1 MLVPEF
7 WAEASR
13 RNSPHQTHGGRRS
26 KQVTVHRFGWSNA
39 SQADAQ
45 AMAEQRAQDALQR
58 IVSGEVLDR
67 REPRAGYNGADGVP
81 IREEVLSRHGDDL
94 VITRNSYGAHC
105 LNSTN
110 ALFADVDLDPRPPSS
125 LGWALF
131 AALALMG
138 GVAAWVLS
146 SKLGA
151 VVGIVLAAVLAG
163 PLARI
168 VWRLAGQGGR
178 APEKKALERVQAFV
192 AQHPDWGIRAYRT
205 PMGLRLLA
213 VHRTFS
219 PEEEAAQAFFES
231 MDTDPLYVRM
241 CRHQRCFRA
250 RLTPKP
256 WRMGM
261 AQHIA
266 PRRGTWPVTNAEI
279 LSRREAWVRAYEQK
293 AKGFAACHYLASYGR
308 ATVHIDLDPVVRL
321 HDDACQ
327 AMHTALPLA

>member
-13 RNSPHQTHGGRRS
+13 RKPRQGRS
-26 KQVTVHRFGWSNA
+26 GKQVTVRRFGWSNA
-39 SQADAQ
+39 SQAEAQ

-58 IVSGEVLDR
+58 IASGEAINR
-67 REPRAGYNGADGVP
+67 REPRAAYNGADGVP
-81 IREEVLSRHGDDL
+81 IREEVLSRHGNDL
-94 VITRNSYGAHC
+94 VVTRNSYGAHC

-125 LGWALF
+125 LGWALL
-131 AALALMG
+131 AALVLVG
-138 GVAAWVLS
+138 GAAAWVLS
-146 SKLGA
+146 SKL
-151 VVGIVLAAVLAG
+151 VVALAAAVAALLAG
-163 PLARI
+163 PLARLA
-168 VWRLAGQGGR
+168 WRLAGQGGR
-178 APEKKALERVQAFV
+178 APEAKALGRVQAFV

-213 VHRTFS
+213 VHRPFA
-219 PEEEAAQAFFES
+219 PEEEAVQSFFKA

-241 CRHQRCFRA
+241 CQHQRCFRA

-261 AQHIA
+261 AQHIV
-266 PRRGTWPVTNAEI
+266 PRRGTWPVTDADT
-279 LSRREAWVRAYEQK
+279 LRRREAWVSAYEQK

-308 ATVHIDLDPVVRL
+308 ATAHIDLDPVVRL